1 MLQMGRLS
9 HRGPDGPERDRRFT
23 QAELI
28 THMTLWSIFR
38 SPLMF
43 GGDLTMIYPPAY
55 RLITNREILEVNQ
68 NSLNNRQLFR
78 RGNLVAWAADIPG
91 SNEKYLALFNLGED
105 NETPIY
111 VLLQDIGIDGSVSI
125 RDLWGA

>member
-1 MLQMGRLS
+1 
-9 HRGPDGPERDRRFT
+9 
-23 QAELI
+23 
-28 THMTLWSIFR
+28 MTLWSIFR

-43 GGDLTMIYPPAY
+43 GGDLTMISPPAY